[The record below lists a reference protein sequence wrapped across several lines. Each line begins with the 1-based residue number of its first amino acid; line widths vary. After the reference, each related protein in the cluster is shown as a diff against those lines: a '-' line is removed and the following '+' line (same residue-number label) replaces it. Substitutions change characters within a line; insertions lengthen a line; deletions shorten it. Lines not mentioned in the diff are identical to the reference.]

1 MVTKIKWRVVKFM
14 SEIVPIK
21 TNLSPS
27 VEIAWILEKQLTTSA
42 NFFVGQSNAILST
55 LYSRDFRGRTEITE
69 SIYIQRFFRS
79 LFFSLLSIGGI
90 IGSPPFYSRCG
101 SEIIESFRIYRINRI
116 NLVDGMWSLLI
127 RQCGVIT
134 GGHKTDE
141 QCLQWECALNYS
153 QNTPPATSECLFPET

>member
-1 MVTKIKWRVVKFM
+1 MPFCLHFIRETFAVEQKLQNQFIFNVSF
-14 SEIVPIK
+14 VP
-21 TNLSPS
+21 
-27 VEIAWILEKQLTTSA
+27 
-42 NFFVGQSNAILST
+42 F
-55 LYSRDFRGRTEITE
+55 
-69 SIYIQRFFRS
+69 
-79 LFFSLLSIGGI
+79 FFSLLSIGGI